1 MLSILKLIEIPTLCE
16 IVNVISVSLTA
27 FNSS

>member
-16 IVNVISVSLTA
+16 IVNVISVNVTD

>member
-16 IVNVISVSLTA
+16 IVNIISVNVTD

>member
-1 MLSILKLIEIPTLCE
+1 MFSILKLIEIPTLWE
-16 IVNVISVSLTA
+16 IVNVISVNVTA